1 VDGVLCKVC
10 LTNNEEEDNP
20 LVKLCKCSGSMELI
34 HFNCVKMWMSTK
46 LLQKENEKK
55 TVFSYNMKSF
65 NCEICKTPYPCN
77 YKINLVRFRYKHK
90 YFQIIECTRFPNK
103 NYIILE
109 SLNQLKDNNNYKS
122 IHVILLNENDKVIM
136 GRGHDSDVRIN
147 DISVSRTHS
156 CLILQNKKVLLK
168 DLRSKFGTLILV
180 QKEIEVSDQ
189 KLSLQIGRSYFE
201 TMITWKIKEK

>member
-1 VDGVLCKVC
+1 
-10 LTNNEEEDNP
+10 
-20 LVKLCKCSGSMELI
+20 
-34 HFNCVKMWMSTK
+34 
-46 LLQKENEKK
+46 
-55 TVFSYNMKSF
+55 
-65 NCEICKTPYPCN
+65 
-77 YKINLVRFRYKHK
+77 
-90 YFQIIECTRFPNK
+90 
-103 NYIILE
+103 
-109 SLNQLKDNNNYKS
+109 
-122 IHVILLNENDKVIM
+122 M